1 MSSSD
6 EEARG
11 TAGNLSPATK
21 PRKDRVR
28 LELHLLDTEDSGSD
42 DHLSS
47 ERRGTPRDATEGR
60 DQDHSTRSDHSDP
73 HHKSQLPLWRSH
85 LSLATCLQLL
95 AGSLSLPQA
104 H

>member
-47 ERRGTPRDATEGR
+47 ERRGTPHDATEGL

-73 HHKSQLPLWRSH
+73 HHTTLGRLGTMRCELMRSS
-85 LSLATCLQLL
+85 SLHY
-95 AGSLSLPQA
+95 SP
-104 H
+104 

>member
-28 LELHLLDTEDSGSD
+28 LELHLLGTEDSGSD

-47 ERRGTPRDATEGR
+47 EGREGR
-60 DQDHSTRSDHSDP
+60 LTMLQRAETRTIP
-73 HHKSQLPLWRSH
+73 HGQTTLIPTTWSVEL
-85 LSLATCLQLL
+85 
-95 AGSLSLPQA
+95 
-104 H
+104 